1 MNSRFQWYKI
11 PVIPSLEVS
20 PWYHQN
26 RRGLTKKSEEMRVG
40 TRGEHEENTR
50 GKCAGKTN
58 DYIGEAFGEA
68 FGDMGRPGRPSG
80 KVSSIQVV

>member
-1 MNSRFQWYKI
+1 MNASY
-11 PVIPSLEVS
+11 
-20 PWYHQN
+20 N
-26 RRGLTKKSEEMRVG
+26 
-40 TRGEHEENTR
+40 HEENTR
-50 GKCAGKTN
+50 RTTRRFEQNERRICAGKTN